1 MAIICRY
8 RFPLSTS
15 CPRSYF
21 SIISLSLIQSID
33 LDVAPLISIN
43 VDCCPCTED
52 RRFAP
57 FWTLPLSFHREGND
71 WRGSILTYLLATSLP
86 EAFALPVH
94 ERNPIFVFFGLSS
107 LWANKEFIHLACLS
121 VPLSVLCIFIC
132 LSTWYLPLFVWF
144 CASAS
149 LYLYA
154 YPQTSLLAN
163 Q

>member
-57 FWTLPLSFHREGND
+57 FWALPLSFHREGND

-107 LWANKEFIHLACLS
+107 LWANKEFIRLACLS
-121 VPLSVLCIFIC
+121 VCPSVCAMYIYLFINLISPSICLVLC
-132 LSTWYLPLFVWF
+132 F
-144 CASAS
+144 C
-149 LYLYA
+149 
-154 YPQTSLLAN
+154 
-163 Q
+163 